1 MFKELTKKDFED
13 LKEAL
18 TVILNEEFMDLIIWP
33 DKGYKVHEKLR
44 AALAQFWRKNRNFAK
59 LIDYGVKVILSQ
71 KNNNRAIAIQPH
83 LQPPGNAASD

>member
-44 AALAQFWRKNRNFAK
+44 AALAQFWRKNT
-59 LIDYGVKVILSQ
+59 L
-71 KNNNRAIAIQPH
+71 
-83 LQPPGNAASD
+83 